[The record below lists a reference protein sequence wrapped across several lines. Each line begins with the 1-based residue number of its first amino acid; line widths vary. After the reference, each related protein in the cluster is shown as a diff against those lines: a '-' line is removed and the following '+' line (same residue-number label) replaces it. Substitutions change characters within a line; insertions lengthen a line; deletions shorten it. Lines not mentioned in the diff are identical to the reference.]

1 MLKEDY
7 DFTCQHIE
15 LHGAAVRLN
24 RLFVKALHR
33 VNPGGAVA
41 DRSSSKVGW
50 VDGCAKATLK
60 KYPVRPLFA
69 SLYTWRALWLLP
81 APVGSIP
88 FLAMR
93 LVGVPPLRSDVV
105 AHERLCSRAPVTP
118 WARLLGAK

>member
-50 VDGCAKATLK
+50 VDRRAKAKHKLSCLTLFSEVV
-60 KYPVRPLFA
+60 YMVCPL
-69 SLYTWRALWLLP
+69 
-81 APVGSIP
+81 
-88 FLAMR
+88 
-93 LVGVPPLRSDVV
+93 VV
-105 AHERLCSRAPVTP
+105 ACAGS
-118 WARLLGAK
+118 